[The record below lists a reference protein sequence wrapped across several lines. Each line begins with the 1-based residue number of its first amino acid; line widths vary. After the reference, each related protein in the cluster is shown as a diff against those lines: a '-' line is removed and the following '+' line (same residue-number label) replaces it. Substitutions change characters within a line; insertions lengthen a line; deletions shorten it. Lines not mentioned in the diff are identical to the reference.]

1 MSTATDYQ
9 IMRDSIQRNIEA
21 IRLLLKEADD
31 LTQAVDDITD
41 NAPLKKQLS
50 EHVTALHVSIDNLV
64 EQTNKLFQQYIDLA
78 NSVVNV
84 S

>member
-1 MSTATDYQ
+1 MSTANDYQ

-21 IRLLLKEADD
+21 IRMLLKEADD
-31 LTQAVDDITD
+31 LTQAVDAITD
-41 NAPLKKQLS
+41 NAVLKEQLS

-78 NSVVNV
+78 NSVVAI